1 MSKNASVPDGLS
13 LSRPVASV
21 KLLLN
26 DKRYFWHLATL
37 VIIADIVLTQLVI
50 HFVPCTQLRPL
61 LRMGGFAHNDFIDT
75 EIDFTT
81 YMRQI
86 DVYITGELDYS
97 MLKGPSGPLVY
108 ALSCFHARHI
118 PC

>member
-1 MSKNASVPDGLS
+1 MYTAGSVSED
-13 LSRPVASV
+13 
-21 KLLLN
+21 
-26 DKRYFWHLATL
+26 
-37 VIIADIVLTQLVI
+37 
-50 HFVPCTQLRPL
+50 
-61 LRMGGFAHNDFIDT
+61 GGFAHNNFVDT